1 MDTSTQLTDATLAA
15 LDASDLMIVVTLQD
29 IPSIV
34 STRRFLDLVPR
45 LKISPQRLLLVMN
58 GFDERVNIS
67 PERVNKTFQQEI
79 AVLIPREERVV
90 TPSIN
95 RGMPFMLQ
103 SDILAKPLGKA
114 YISLAEAVRQ
124 RLSEIGEET
133 ELESSPV

>member
-1 MDTSTQLTDATLAA
+1 MPAYVIVDTSTQLTDATLAA

-67 PERVNKTFQQEI
+67 PEKV